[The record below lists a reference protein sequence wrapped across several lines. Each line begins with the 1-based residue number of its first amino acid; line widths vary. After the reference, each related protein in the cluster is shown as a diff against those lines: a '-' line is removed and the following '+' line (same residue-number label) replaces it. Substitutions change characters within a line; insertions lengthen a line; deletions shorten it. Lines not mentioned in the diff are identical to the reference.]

1 MKRLRGFAAHV
12 LLLTILPLFLALS
25 AVALGSVIIHQNSMR
40 EMVGDRDLRAV
51 RTAALALSDPTLM
64 QNDQRMHQLLAG
76 LEMNPQTTVM
86 LMDRS
91 GRLVYQTNA
100 VCGDSC
106 LSRPGVAEALAGQS
120 GTLYRADYPGGQE
133 YVISFA
139 PVLAGSS
146 NSPPTY
152 ALIVEEPWSQVASSW
167 LGTSLVAPLL
177 LVPAVALA
185 LVAIWLGVQR
195 VIRPLQRLDAQVT
208 ALGWGD
214 FDAVKTSVG
223 GIAEV
228 QELQK
233 TLAQMAAQTHAYQ
246 QSMHGYLSAVTE
258 AQEDERKRLARELH
272 DDTVQSLIA
281 LKQRVQLARRKVP
294 QGPTFDAM
302 LSELQEMLET
312 TMSDVRRFS
321 RALRPIYLEEAGLVA
336 ALETLARD
344 ASHTELH
351 IAFEVTGEVRR
362 LAPEVELALYRIVQ
376 ESLTNVA
383 KHAHA
388 SSAHV
393 SVAFNSSTLSIR
405 VEDNGVGFDAPERAT
420 GLVVAGHYGLMGMQE
435 RAQLVGAKLALRS
448 QPGKGTQVEVQTP
461 F

>member
-1 MKRLRGFAAHV
+1 MKRLRGFAAHM
-12 LLLTILPLFLALS
+12 LLLTILPLFLVLS
-25 AVALGSVIIHQNSMR
+25 IVALGSVAIHQNSMR

-51 RTAALALSDPTLM
+51 RTAAIALSDPALM
-64 QNDQRMHQLLAG
+64 QNDQRLHQLLAG
-76 LEMNPQTTVM
+76 LETSPQTTVM
-86 LMDRS
+86 LIDRS

-106 LSRPGVAEALAGQS
+106 LSHPGVAEALAGQN

-133 YVISFA
+133 HVIAFA
-139 PVLAGSS
+139 PVLAESTDSS
-146 NSPPTY
+146 PIY
-152 ALIVEEPWSQVASSW
+152 ALVVEEPWAQVASPW
-167 LGTSLVAPLL
+167 LRTSLVAPLV

-185 LVAIWLGVQR
+185 LIAIWLGVQR
-195 VIRPLQRLDAQVT
+195 IIRPLQRLDAQVT

-233 TLAQMAAQTHAYQ
+233 ALAQMATQIRAYQ
-246 QSMHGYLSAVTE
+246 QSMHGYLGAVTA

-272 DDTVQSLIA
+272 DDTVQNLIA
-281 LKQRVQLARRKVP
+281 LKQRVQLARRQAP
-294 QGPTFDAM
+294 HDPTFDA
-302 LSELQEMLET
+302 LLADLQEMLET

-336 ALETLARD
+336 ALETLTRD
-344 ASHTELH
+344 TSHAELR

-376 ESLTNVA
+376 ESLTNLA

-405 VEDNGVGFDAPERAT
+405 VEDNGAGFHVPERAT

-435 RAQLVGAKLALRS
+435 RAQLVGARLTLHS
-448 QPGKGTQVEVQTP
+448 QPGKGTQVEVQIP